1 MCFWH
6 YRALMMNKYPVNLSI
21 DYSETSD
28 KSTAFIR
35 LILVIPVLIV
45 LGMLSS
51 IGALLFP
58 VLLLILFK
66 QKYPKWWFDWNV
78 ALTNFSLR
86 VIAYGLLMRDEYP
99 SSDEDQAVHVDI
111 PYPDVEKDL
120 DKWKPLYKWF
130 LAIPHIIILCFL
142 EIGVVLCSVFVW
154 FAILFTGRYP
164 KGVFDFVEGV
174 LRWFLRVAAYAILLT
189 TDEYPPFR
197 LCLLYTSD
205 AADE

>member
-174 LRWFLRVAAYAILLT
+174 LRWSLRVTAYAILLT

-197 LCLLYTSD
+197 LG
-205 AADE
+205 EQ